1 MKVYLVYDCYDN
13 GEWFEVHHVCRS
25 MVELRKT
32 YKQDILDFI
41 MYGPDDLHS
50 FQCQVVNVT
59 SSEYELLKEYELKNT
74 TPKINVDDPKI
85 KETFNDLM
93 SRIFD
98 ELNDNNFVFGVD
110 YDDDISESV
119 DYYISMNKLDP
130 NDKDNILDQM
140 YDDDDFFRDVVK
152 TYIDD
157 TYHL

>member
-1 MKVYLVYDCYDN
+1 MKVYLVYDCYN
-13 GEWFEVHHVCRS
+13 QGEWFEVHRVCRS

-32 YKQDILDFI
+32 YKQEILDFI
-41 MYGPDDLHS
+41 MYGPDNLNS

-59 SSEYELLKEYELKNT
+59 NSEYELLKEYELKNIT
-74 TPKINVDDPKI
+74 HKINVDDPKI
-85 KETFNDLM
+85 KDTFNDLM
-93 SRIFD
+93 SRIYD

-110 YDDDISESV
+110 YDDDVSESV
-119 DYYISMNKLDP
+119 DYYISKNKLDP
-130 NDKDNILDQM
+130 NDKDDILDKM